1 MSKQPSKYDL
11 ILNAFTTL
19 LVQEGYQSTTI
30 NKIAETANVN
40 PSTIFRKFKDK
51 EGMLSAIIDRHLADL
66 RTIFDDVS
74 LTGDVET
81 DLINMSRAFQKFQE
95 KHQAVVVVGVQE
107 SFRKPNVSHAVE
119 EIEISFKQT
128 LLQYFAEMKKQHQI
142 KETIDIEA
150 TTMNIIWLNFGYF
163 MTVIRFNNPELITDP
178 EDFYEKQ
185 IRFFAKSLRP

>member
-1 MSKQPSKYDL
+1 MSKQPLKYDL